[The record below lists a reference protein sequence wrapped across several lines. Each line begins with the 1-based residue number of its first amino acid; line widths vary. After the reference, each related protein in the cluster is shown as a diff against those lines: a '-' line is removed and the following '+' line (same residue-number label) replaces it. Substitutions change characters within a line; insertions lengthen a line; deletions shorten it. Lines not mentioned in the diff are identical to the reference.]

1 MMRRAWRLVLAL
13 ALGGGLLGGVTP
25 GQGPAGAR
33 PPTLPAAAEAAIP
46 TDGTETLPAGASIQT
61 VLPGM
66 NQPIAMA
73 FDPAGRLF
81 YTERN
86 TGNVRLFANG
96 VLQATPVITFSV
108 DNCSE
113 RGLLG
118 IALDPNFNA
127 NHYIYV
133 YYSAASGCG
142 NTNNNVARFVENNGV
157 GSSPTTI
164 FSSPQTAGNHN
175 GGNLHFGPDGK
186 LYVSIGDNANAANA
200 QSVTV
205 KNGKSHRL
213 NPDGSAAP
221 GNPVFTPTGALP
233 TLYAR
238 GLRNS
243 FDFGMDPL
251 DAVAPYRF
259 FSSENGPNC
268 DDELNRIEP
277 GFNYG
282 WRASYPCGDTGP
294 PYNSI
299 PPLWSLPTGCCVAPT
314 GAHVYTGHQIPQWYG
329 HLFMASYND
338 QALRH
343 FYLNTTR
350 TTATAINVVQGV
362 AVGTDIE
369 TGPDGA
375 LWYIEGGGY
384 AAGTLKRIVGTA
396 GAVLQG
402 HVTWEGR
409 PAQPHA
415 ANQLPI
421 TLTLKMG
428 ATVANY
434 PDRVTDANG
443 VFTVPVGTLPNGV
456 YTWWVKGPRW
466 LAASGSVTLSGAPVT
481 QQEMGLQRA
490 GDVDNNNLVD
500 ATDFTLLRGTFGPV
514 CGQPVYDDRADFT
527 SDCLVDI
534 TDFTLQRAN
543 FGLAGPPQPTEPAAG
558 AEHTP

>member
-1 MMRRAWRLVLAL
+1 MVLGLMGA
-13 ALGGGLLGGVTP
+13 LLGGVAA
-25 GQGPAGAR
+25 GQGPAAAR
-33 PPTLPAAAEAAIP
+33 PPAPAAQPGAAAP
-46 TDGTETLPAGASIQT
+46 DDGTESLPPGAAIQT
-61 VLPGM
+61 LLSGM
-66 NQPIAMA
+66 TQPIAMA

-96 VLQATPVITFSV
+96 VLQASPVINFSIS
-108 DNCSE
+108 NSGE

-118 IALDPNFNA
+118 IAVDPDFNT
-127 NHYIYV
+127 NRYIYV
-133 YYSAASGCG
+133 YYTSSGPSGPCATVQ
-142 NTNNNVARFVENNGV
+142 NRVARFIENNGV

-164 FSSPQTAGNHN
+164 FTSCQSAGNHV
-175 GGNLHFGPDGK
+175 GGNIHFGPDGK
-186 LYVSIGDNANAANA
+186 LYISIGDNGNQGNS
-200 QSVTV
+200 QDVQVTQ
-205 KNGKSHRL
+205 GKMHRI
-213 NPDGSAAP
+213 NKDGSAAP

-233 TLYAR
+233 SLYAR

-259 FSSENGPNC
+259 FASENGPNC

-282 WRASYPCGDTGP
+282 WRAGYPCGDTGP

-299 PPLWSLPTGCCVAPT
+299 PPLWSLPSGQCCIAPT

-329 HLFMASYND
+329 HLFMAGYNN
-338 QALRH
+338 QSLRH
-343 FYLNTTR
+343 FYLDATR
-350 TTATAINVVQGV
+350 TGAPIINVVQGV
-362 AVGTDIE
+362 AVGTDLE

-384 AAGTLKRIVGTA
+384 APGALKRIAGPA
-396 GAVLQG
+396 GAALQG

-421 TLTLKMG
+421 TLTLQMG
-428 ATVANY
+428 ATVMHY
-434 PDRVTDANG
+434 PARVTDASG
-443 VFTVPVGTLPNGV
+443 VFTVPVGALPGGV
-456 YTWWVKGPRW
+456 YTWWAKGPRS
-466 LAASGSVTLSGAPVT
+466 LAAAGAVTLSGAPVT

-490 GDVDNNNLVD
+490 GDVDDNNLVD
-500 ATDFTLLRGTFGPV
+500 ITDFTLLRSTFGPV

-527 SDCLVDI
+527 GDCLVDI
-534 TDFTLQRAN
+534 TDFALLRGN
-543 FGLAGPPQPTEPAAG
+543 FGQAGPPPPARP
-558 AEHTP
+558 EEESRVNK